1 MADTPAIDITS
12 TAFAMRLANL
22 LKATRTDAG
31 RHLGALAR
39 ASEGRFSRRDLR
51 EYERGVRALDD
62 ISIDDL
68 TQLYRCDLGAIL
80 PQRLPVSIAPHR
92 ISAGGVHLDYQ
103 GSGEDALLNAYLSLV
118 RTLRRQKHTPVVDL
132 RREDLEVLAGYLDE
146 PRESVLHRLATLMNA
161 SQRKRTA
168 MVSVLATGAA
178 VIGLMG
184 TAAALDAP
192 EDGGGAVTSLPP
204 AATAA
209 VTDPTLAP
217 ATSQEVTTTVVATTQ
232 PEVTVQAEVTTTA
245 VAKATKP
252 RPGPAPTTTSTT
264 STLPMLD
271 TDITTTTEVTD
282 IDGPPLPLP

>member
-22 LKATRTDAG
+22 LKATRIDEG
-31 RHLGALAR
+31 RRLGALAR
-39 ASEGRFSRRDLR
+39 DSEGRFSRRDLR
-51 EYERGVRALDD
+51 EYEKGVRALDE

-80 PQRLPVSIAPHR
+80 PERLPVSIAPHR

-103 GSGEDALLNAYLSLV
+103 GSGEDALLTAYLSLV

-132 RREDLEVLAGYLDE
+132 RREDLEVLAGYLAE

-192 EDGGGAVTSLPP
+192 EEGGGAVSTLPP
-204 AATAA
+204 AATAV
-209 VTDPTLAP
+209 VTEPTVTTLAP
-217 ATSQEVTTTVVATTQ
+217 ATTQEPVNTEVATT
-232 PEVTVQAEVTTTA
+232 QAEVTTTA
-245 VAKATKP
+245 VAKVT
-252 RPGPAPTTTSTT
+252 RPNQGPAPTTTSTT